1 MPPQANNDVTTT
13 TTAGVEVQN
22 SDEQKD
28 SKDGMC
34 RRITNTINS
43 SLENFFGRFVHIIS
57 LKRKVSYLFLL
68 LSVYLNFPLTFYVSY
83 FKSLD
88 CILDIHV
95 NYFNFSLQNNSILVL

>member
-57 LKRKVSYLFLL
+57 LKRKVSYL
-68 LSVYLNFPLTFYVSY
+68 YFY
-83 FKSLD
+83 
-88 CILDIHV
+88 
-95 NYFNFSLQNNSILVL
+95 FSLYISTSL